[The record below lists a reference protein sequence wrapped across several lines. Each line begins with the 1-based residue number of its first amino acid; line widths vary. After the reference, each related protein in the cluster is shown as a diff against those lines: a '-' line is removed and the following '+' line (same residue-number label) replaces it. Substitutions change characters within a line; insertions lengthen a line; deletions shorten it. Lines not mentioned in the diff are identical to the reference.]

1 MNSRSTVHNKG
12 RILIMADQTDD
23 KDLESLNHEL
33 ITLIRHG
40 SLDKKHG
47 GLDRSSY
54 TLLHHLSN
62 HDKVGVKAL
71 AEEFGLDTSTISRQ
85 TSVLE
90 SKGYVERVP
99 DPQDGRSSYF
109 QLTDLGLQKF
119 AEARDIRLQ
128 RYEQI
133 FADWSPG
140 DCHTFSGLL
149 ARLNRKL
156 QQK

>member
-1 MNSRSTVHNKG
+1 
-12 RILIMADQTDD
+12 MADEQTD
-23 KDLESLNHEL
+23 KNLETLNHEL
-33 ITLIRHG
+33 ITLIRLG

-90 SKGYVERVP
+90 AKDYVVKVP

-109 QLTDLGLQKF
+109 QITALGAQTF

-133 FADWSPG
+133 FEGWSPV
-140 DCHTFSGLL
+140 DCQTFSGLL

-156 QQK
+156 QQKPD

>member
-1 MNSRSTVHNKG
+1 
-12 RILIMADQTDD
+12 MADEQID
-23 KDLESLNHEL
+23 KKLETLNHEL
-33 ITLIRHG
+33 ITLIRLG

-90 SKGYVERVP
+90 AKDYVVKVP

-109 QLTDLGLQKF
+109 QITALGEQTF

-133 FADWSPG
+133 FEDWSAG
-140 DCHTFSGLL
+140 DCQTFSGLL

-156 QQK
+156 QQKPD

>member
-1 MNSRSTVHNKG
+1 
-12 RILIMADQTDD
+12 MADEQTD
-23 KDLESLNHEL
+23 KNLETLNHEL
-33 ITLIRHG
+33 ITLIRLG

-90 SKGYVERVP
+90 AKDYVVKVP

-109 QLTDLGLQKF
+109 QITALGAQTF
-119 AEARDIRLQ
+119 AGPGTSGCSAMSRFLKAGLPWTARPS
-128 RYEQI
+128 
-133 FADWSPG
+133 AGCWPG
-140 DCHTFSGLL
+140 STGNCSKSQTKD
-149 ARLNRKL
+149 
-156 QQK
+156 

>member
-1 MNSRSTVHNKG
+1 
-12 RILIMADQTDD
+12 MADEQTD
-23 KDLESLNHEL
+23 KNLETLNHEL
-33 ITLIRHG
+33 ITLIRLG

-62 HDKVGVKAL
+62 HNKVGVKAL

-90 SKGYVERVP
+90 AKDYVVKVP

-109 QLTDLGLQKF
+109 QITALGAQTF

-133 FADWSPG
+133 FEDWSPV
-140 DCHTFSGLL
+140 DCQTFSGLL

-156 QQK
+156 QQKPD

>member
-1 MNSRSTVHNKG
+1 MTDEQ
-12 RILIMADQTDD
+12 AD
-23 KDLESLNHEL
+23 KNLESLNHEMMA
-33 ITLIRHG
+33 LIRRV

-54 TLLHHLSN
+54 TLLHYLSN
-62 HDKVGVKAL
+62 HDQAGVKAL

-90 SKGYVERVP
+90 AKDYVVRVP

-109 QLTDLGLQKF
+109 QITALGAQTF
-119 AEARDIRLQ
+119 AEAREIRLQ

-133 FADWSPG
+133 FADWSPE
-140 DCHTFSGLL
+140 DRHTFSELL

>member
-1 MNSRSTVHNKG
+1 
-12 RILIMADQTDD
+12 MADEQTD
-23 KDLESLNHEL
+23 KNLETLNHEL
-33 ITLIRHG
+33 ITLIRLG

-90 SKGYVERVP
+90 AKDYVVKVP

-109 QLTDLGLQKF
+109 QITALGAQTF

-133 FADWSPG
+133 FEDWSPV
-140 DCHTFSGLL
+140 DCQTFSGLL

-156 QQK
+156 QQKPD